1 MTPDGVRRLFLQALF
16 EGDGSSSLLPRNTIQ
31 ISYSTR
37 SDMLARGVQQLL
49 LEFGVVSRLSRYENG
64 EIKVVVSNRR
74 DARLFATTIGFW
86 GRKQAKLEAELA
98 QVPVTSTAMSS
109 DHVPFVADF
118 SAQLAFEHE
127 QNLIA
132 VFMRFGF
139 VAGRVASLERHHC
152 RLAAL
157 ARLQH
162 LKPFLRLRDVT

>member
-1 MTPDGVRRLFLQALF
+1 MKVTAGFIAAVDEAMFH
-16 EGDGSSSLLPRNTIQ
+16 
-31 ISYSTR
+31 
-37 SDMLARGVQQLL
+37 ARGNNDDVAFHQ
-49 LEFGVVSRLSRYENG
+49 FR
-64 EIKVVVSNRR
+64 
-74 DARLFATTIGFW
+74 
-86 GRKQAKLEAELA
+86 
-98 QVPVTSTAMSS
+98 
-109 DHVPFVADF
+109 PFVADF